1 MARNQQHFLTPEEI
15 AVASPQELAQA
26 FMPLARN
33 MAAKAR
39 PNCEDTEG
47 DAFVGLVKASQ
58 HYDPNKGPFYPYAM
72 LWIRQAITRGTSG
85 QRHSVWLPQSV
96 RARLALVLGAR
107 TRIGDN
113 ATAEAIALD
122 LGEPWTAAEVER
134 LLSTPRAIA
143 ADSADN
149 GDDNRPTNDAVF
161 VDRAAEVEFETAES
175 RADLTEILKE
185 LPDDLAL
192 AACAWIDD
200 HRNRA
205 VLTRIARSIRAQIEG
220 DALL

>member
-1 MARNQQHFLTPEEI
+1 MARDQQHFLTPEEI

-26 FMPLARN
+26 FMPLARS

-47 DAFVGLVKASQ
+47 DAFVGLVKAAQ
-58 HYDPNKGPFYPYAM
+58 HYDSAKGPFYPYAM
-72 LWIRQAITRGTSG
+72 LWIRQAIARGASG

-96 RARLALVLGAR
+96 RARLALVLAAR
-107 TRIGDN
+107 TRIGDD
-113 ATAEAIALD
+113 AKAAAIALD
-122 LGEPWTAAEVER
+122 LGEPWTASEVER

-143 ADSADN
+143 ADFPDS
-149 GDDNRPTNDAVF
+149 GGDNRPTSDF
-161 VDRAAEVEFETAES
+161 VDRKAEIEFETAEN

-185 LPDDLAL
+185 MPDDLAL

-205 VLTRIARSIRAQIEG
+205 ALTRLSRSIRAQIEG
-220 DALL
+220 DVLL